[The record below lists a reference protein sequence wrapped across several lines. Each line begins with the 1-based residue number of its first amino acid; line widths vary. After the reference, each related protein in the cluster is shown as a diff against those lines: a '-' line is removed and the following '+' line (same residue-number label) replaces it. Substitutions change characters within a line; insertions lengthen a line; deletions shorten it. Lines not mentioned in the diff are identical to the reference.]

1 MRIEEL
7 IRLEDEAPAPPR
19 HKHADAPRAL
29 PERLANWPEEWKS
42 RFEERAAIMEFHGD
56 LPREEA
62 EELAEADVRKAF
74 SSYAADAVQAGTD

>member
-7 IRLEDEAPAPPR
+7 VRLDRKRPVRPSRNSAGAPSG
-19 HKHADAPRAL
+19 L
-29 PERLANWPEEWKS
+29 PARITDWPEEWKF

-62 EELAEADVRKAF
+62 EELAEADVRKVF
-74 SSYAADAVQAGTD
+74 SACAAEAMQAGTD